1 MSSTMCLFPPSSAMR
16 WILTSV
22 LIFAAPAHAQSGADV
37 VRNKGCLNCHDL
49 DKKKVGPSFKDIAAS
64 RRSSQEM
71 LARLKEGKTH
81 PKVPATDAELKAA
94 LDYVMAAR

>member
-1 MSSTMCLFPPSSAMR
+1 MR
-16 WILTSV
+16 SIPTEFLLV
-22 LIFAAPAHAQSGADV
+22 ALLAAAPVYAQSGPDV

-81 PKVPATDAELKAA
+81 PKVAATDAELKAA